1 MSSRWDRA
9 SRRSGRRRRTGRSG
23 EITAAQLR
31 LDDRRGWPHSRIP
44 RSVPDAWR
52 HGPSGP
58 RRAASTIF
66 SWEGRCGRRRLDGQQ
81 IRSVTG
87 ATPTQYDVG
96 ELAKLGRPLTA
107 PGWTTGLRGAL
118 DHSLRPQGRL
128 HLGRPGRGHPA
139 EKGGP
144 PPQKDMWVAACC
156 IRQRLPLVTLDR
168 KDFVDFRQA
177 TQTSSKPPG

>member
-1 MSSRWDRA
+1 MPAGDQAVDGGRGGRVR
-9 SRRSGRRRRTGRSG
+9 SRRPSSAST
-23 EITAAQLR
+23 TAGLAALEDPEVRARCLAARALR
-31 LDDRRGWPHSRIP
+31 
-44 RSVPDAWR
+44 
-52 HGPSGP
+52 P

-139 EKGGP
+139 ERGGP